1 MMYPLSYMD
10 FVWLFRV
17 FPF

>member
-1 MMYPLSYMD
+1 MYPLSYMD